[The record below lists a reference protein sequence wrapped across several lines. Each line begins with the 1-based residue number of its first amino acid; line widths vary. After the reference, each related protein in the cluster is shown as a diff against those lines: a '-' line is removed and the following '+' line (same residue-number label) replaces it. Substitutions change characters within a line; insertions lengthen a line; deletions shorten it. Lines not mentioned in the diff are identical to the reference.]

1 MVLSNRR
8 VVIFN
13 KVGSSYPIFPL
24 RDSMIKYDQEW
35 SKQELENP
43 WYLEIIKVEE
53 WIILFHVSCKWI
65 SYIMWWVSGWL
76 IMSITTCGCA
86 DTNLD
91 IPFFKALMYD
101 QWCFL
106 GEEDYNLLQLLHFFP
121 HDGCCVIYNFY
132 KLDS

>member
-8 VVIFN
+8 FVIFN

-53 WIILFHVSCKWI
+53 
-65 SYIMWWVSGWL
+65 
-76 IMSITTCGCA
+76 
-86 DTNLD
+86 
-91 IPFFKALMYD
+91 
-101 QWCFL
+101 
-106 GEEDYNLLQLLHFFP
+106 
-121 HDGCCVIYNFY
+121 
-132 KLDS
+132 